1 MERVEVDAQI
11 YWRSRSVL
19 TRGENMRRERYNVWM
34 GTINYEHKT
43 IGKEVYMGE

>member
-1 MERVEVDAQI
+1 MGFGKQVHVRILQQGGD
-11 YWRSRSVL
+11 S
-19 TRGENMRRERYNVWM
+19 MRRERYDVWM